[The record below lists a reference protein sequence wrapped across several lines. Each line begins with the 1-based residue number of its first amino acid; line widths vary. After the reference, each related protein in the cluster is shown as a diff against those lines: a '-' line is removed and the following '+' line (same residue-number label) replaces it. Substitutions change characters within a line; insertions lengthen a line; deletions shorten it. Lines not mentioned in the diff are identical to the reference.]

1 MAAAL
6 LARSGARVRVLE
18 RDQFPRQKLCGD
30 TLNPG
35 ALRILSAHFALDQL
49 LHASLPLDG
58 MVLTGPGGVS
68 VRGEYGERRVG
79 RAIRRQ
85 DFDAWLIE
93 QARTAGACVE
103 YGVTVRDTLR
113 TCHGVVCGV
122 TAGERASS
130 REYRARIVIAADGRA
145 SRLARASGLAQH
157 PRRPRRWAIGGYF
170 DGVSGLGPRGEMHV
184 RGGHYIGVAPVPG
197 GSANTCLVIP
207 YHGGGRS
214 WTDPAEMLRAAIAAD
229 SQLAPRFARARLVAA
244 PTVLGPMAV
253 DAPRAGAAGM
263 LLAGDAAGFIDP
275 ITGDGL
281 RLALD
286 SAMLTADVAGRV
298 LAGEL
303 DVSTA
308 PQRLTRA
315 RAEMFAA
322 KWRFNRGLRLL
333 VASPRAIGAAAVAAR
348 VAPSAFAA
356 IIRYAGDC

>member
-170 DGVSGLGPRGEMHV
+170 RVWARAAKCTCAADITSASRPCLAARPIRVWSSRTTVAAV
-184 RGGHYIGVAPVPG
+184 RGRTLPR
-197 GSANTCLVIP
+197 CC
-207 YHGGGRS
+207 GR
-214 WTDPAEMLRAAIAAD
+214 R
-229 SQLAPRFARARLVAA
+229 
-244 PTVLGPMAV
+244 
-253 DAPRAGAAGM
+253 
-263 LLAGDAAGFIDP
+263 
-275 ITGDGL
+275 
-281 RLALD
+281 
-286 SAMLTADVAGRV
+286 
-298 LAGEL
+298 
-303 DVSTA
+303 
-308 PQRLTRA
+308 
-315 RAEMFAA
+315 
-322 KWRFNRGLRLL
+322 
-333 VASPRAIGAAAVAAR
+333 
-348 VAPSAFAA
+348 
-356 IIRYAGDC
+356 